1 MSRSRYFSTVLPIY
15 AILYVMAIL
24 AFDHN
29 GKVASIGAMGF
40 ALLGVIGATVIR
52 GDEDRERGRNRN
64 RNRRGTHG
72 SGQPP
77 TSAD

>member
-1 MSRSRYFSTVLPIY
+1 MPIY

-52 GDEDRERGRNRN
+52 GGEDCDRGRNRN
-64 RNRRGTHG
+64 RRGNHG
-72 SGQPP
+72 TGQPP